1 MKHILI
7 PTDFSIQSLQLAE
20 QAISSLPAA
29 KLNITLFH
37 AFYLPYSEFEL
48 LLRDRKKP
56 YTELLTDSFRQA
68 CKQLK
73 DKHSKKIQKISFN
86 FLEGSTAALFRHFAD
101 ANEIDLIFLPD
112 HYQFKPVHKLSVDP
126 VPLFKKSGVK
136 IISEAVKVQTE
147 KVVVAEQV
155 PAAEWAIAG

>member
-20 QAISSLPAA
+20 QAVSSLPAT

-37 AFYLPYSEFEL
+37 AFQLPYSEFEL

-56 YTELLTDSFRQA
+56 YTDLLTDNFRQA

-101 ANEIDLIFLPD
+101 ANEIDLIFLPQ
-112 HYQFKPVHKLSVDP
+112 HYHFKPVHKLSVDP

-136 IISEAVKVQTE
+136 IINELVRLQPEEVLVQKE
-147 KVVVAEQV
+147 L
-155 PAAEWAIAG
+155 PADFAIAG